1 MKPITADPIPRET
14 ASAPSDISRL
24 GSPSAPAP
32 AERGGTNGGGQDA
45 VPAHSSLERMLV
57 AAAIVMLI
65 IAVFAHTFLLYH
77 QGWQQEENAHG
88 PAVLPLVAFLIW
100 MNWKTLSR
108 LPVRADAR
116 RLGLAVLSAALLL
129 QVAGIWMGL
138 ERSTGYLFIVA
149 LTGLCL
155 YFLGRRWT
163 RALAFPLAFS
173 LFLVPTPGGV
183 LDMISA
189 PLQILSARAA
199 VMLAGISGVFVQNE
213 GVNLII
219 PAKNIRFAV
228 AVACS
233 GLHSLTAMCLLASLL
248 AYFMTVPLVW
258 KWVLFALAVPL
269 ALLGNIARI
278 YLVLMVANTSGQD
291 AGSAFHDGLI
301 GKLVPFAVA
310 FCILIALGR
319 LIEKFTQHRK
329 PAVSTLS
336 AAP

>member
-1 MKPITADPIPRET
+1 MKPSSSGPFSPDT
-14 ASAPSDISRL
+14 ASGTTEFSHADLPRPLSAA
-24 GSPSAPAP
+24 GSGGGHPVSSAPP
-32 AERGGTNGGGQDA
+32 LTERVLLGAAIT
-45 VPAHSSLERMLV
+45 LLV
-57 AAAIVMLI
+57 A
-65 IAVFAHTFLLYH
+65 AVFAHTFLLYW
-77 QGWQQEENAHG
+77 QGWKQEENAHG
-88 PAVLPLVAFLIW
+88 PAVLPLVGFLLW

-116 RLGLAVLSAALLL
+116 RLGLLVISIALLL
-129 QVAGIWMGL
+129 QVLGIWLGL
-138 ERSTGYLFIVA
+138 ERTTGYLFIAVVA
-149 LTGLCL
+149 GLCL
-155 YFLGRRWT
+155 YFLGRRLT

-199 VMLAGISGVFVQNE
+199 VHLAGLSGVFVQNE

-219 PAKNIRFAV
+219 PAKNIRFEV

-258 KWVLFALAVPL
+258 KWVMFALAVPL
-269 ALLGNIARI
+269 ALLGNIVRI
-278 YLVLMVANTSGQD
+278 YLVLMVANHAGQD
-291 AGSAFHDGLI
+291 AGTAFHDGLV

-310 FCILIALGR
+310 FCVLLALGR
-319 LIEKFTQHRK
+319 VIEKLTQRR
-329 PAVSTLS
+329 PQAVST
-336 AAP
+336 ADAPH

>member
-1 MKPITADPIPRET
+1 MKRSSPALFSPKTNSETSNLSRADVPTP
-14 ASAPSDISRL
+14 PH
-24 GSPSAPAP
+24 PPQ
-32 AERGGTNGGGQDA
+32 RGGTGGGGA
-45 VPAHSSLERMLV
+45 NALSSQAPLERVLIAGAILMLLV
-57 AAAIVMLI
+57 
-65 IAVFAHTFLLYH
+65 AVFAHTFALYY
-77 QGWQQEENAHG
+77 QGWHQEENAHG

-116 RLGLAVLSAALLL
+116 RLGLLVLFVALLL
-129 QVAGIWMGL
+129 QVLGIWLGL
-138 ERSTGYLFIVA
+138 ERSTGYLFIAVV
-149 LTGLCL
+149 TGLCL

-199 VMLAGISGVFVQNE
+199 VLLAGLSGVFVQNE

-219 PAKNIRFAV
+219 PAKNIRFEV

-233 GLHSLTAMCLLASLL
+233 GLHSLTAMCLLAALL

-258 KWVLFALAVPL
+258 KWAMFALAVPL
-269 ALLGNIARI
+269 ALLGNIVRI
-278 YLVLMVANTSGQD
+278 YLVLMVANASGQD
-291 AGSAFHDGLI
+291 AGTAFHDGLI
-301 GKLVPFAVA
+301 GKLLPFAVA
-310 FCILIALGR
+310 FCVLLALGR
-319 LIEKFTQHRK
+319 LIEKFTQRRN

-336 AAP
+336 APQ

>member
-1 MKPITADPIPRET
+1 MNPTSAGPSPPET
-14 ASAPSDISRL
+14 ASGSPDISRL
-24 GSPSAPAP
+24 NIPYPPSLTK
-32 AERGGTNGGGQDA
+32 RGGTGNGGQT
-45 VPAHSSLERMLV
+45 VLPAQNPLERVLI
-57 AAAIVMLI
+57 AGAILMLI
-65 IAVFAHTFLLYH
+65 VAVFAHTFLLYY

-108 LPVRADAR
+108 LPIRADAR
-116 RLGLAVLSAALLL
+116 GLGFAVLSAALLL
-129 QVAGIWMGL
+129 QVLGIWLGL
-138 ERSTGYLFIVA
+138 ERSTGYLFIAVVA
-149 LTGLCL
+149 GLCL
-155 YFLGRRWT
+155 YFLGRKWT

-173 LFLVPTPGGV
+173 LFMVPTPGGV
-183 LDMISA
+183 LDMVSA

-258 KWVLFALAVPL
+258 KWVMFALAVPL
-269 ALLGNIARI
+269 ALLGNIVRI
-278 YLVLMVANTSGQD
+278 YLVLMVANHSGQD
-291 AGSAFHDGLI
+291 AGTAFHDGLI

-310 FCILIALGR
+310 FCVLLALGR
-319 LIEKFTQHRK
+319 LIEKFTQRPA
-329 PAVSTLS
+329 PAVSVPST
-336 AAP
+336 PH

>member
-1 MKPITADPIPRET
+1 MKPSSSGPFSPGTDSDNASFLHAGLPRPLS
-14 ASAPSDISRL
+14 AAGPGGGHPPVSSAPPL
-24 GSPSAPAP
+24 
-32 AERGGTNGGGQDA
+32 AERVLLG
-45 VPAHSSLERMLV
+45 
-57 AAAIVMLI
+57 AAIVLLLA
-65 IAVFAHTFLLYH
+65 AVFAHTFLLYW
-77 QGWQQEENAHG
+77 QGWKQEENAHG
-88 PAVLPLVAFLIW
+88 PAVLPLVGFLLW

-116 RLGLAVLSAALLL
+116 RLGLLVISIALLL
-129 QVAGIWMGL
+129 QVLGIWLGL
-138 ERSTGYLFIVA
+138 ERTTGYLFIAVA
-149 LTGLCL
+149 AGLCL
-155 YFLGRRWT
+155 YFLGRRLT

-199 VMLAGISGVFVQNE
+199 VHLAGLSGVFVQNE

-219 PAKNIRFAV
+219 PAKNIRFEV

-258 KWVLFALAVPL
+258 KWVMFALAVPL
-269 ALLGNIARI
+269 ALLGNIVRI
-278 YLVLMVANTSGQD
+278 YLVLMVANHAGQD
-291 AGSAFHDGLI
+291 AGTAFHDGLV

-310 FCILIALGR
+310 FCVLLALGR
-319 LIEKFTQHRK
+319 LIEKFTQRRS
-329 PAVSTLS
+329 PAVSTAS
-336 AAP
+336 APH